1 MDEKDI
7 ERKDFTV
14 SLRGYDRE
22 EVDAYLAEL
31 AREIRALKTDRSE
44 PPAPSAPP
52 TAAATFQQI
61 GEETSRILVVADE
74 AGREIRARAERE
86 AASVVA
92 EARTRAEEMS
102 RKQQEEL
109 RALEDHIRRLKDA
122 RDTLATQLE
131 DVSRRLQE
139 TLSRVRAPMDVI
151 GGRPTKA
158 PPAPKPDRPQ
168 THVPPMERERPAP
181 PQRPS
186 PARPEVKAPPP
197 PPVKEEPRAAPLPEK
212 EAPRPAPPVKEAPPR
227 PAPEK
232 PPEPARPE
240 PSPPARPPAPKGKA
254 VEAPPRVQPAP
265 SAAPVKTETPPETK
279 PAEPPPS
286 AAVVEAEPEV
296 APPAPDKPTD
306 AATASA
312 TAALEQLLEEVR
324 RDREQG
330 QREVQAALGEITKE
344 APPEAKPAPT
354 PVEVDADAL
363 LSSRDDV
370 IGDATSSAARRL
382 KRLLQEDQNYLL
394 DRLRTH
400 RGKGSFDESIAP
412 SDVQLERFQE
422 GMNEVLEESFLAGRQ
437 TAGLTD
443 TSDAGRPVADL
454 ISKQIVTPLRR
465 DLGRIIDSGL
475 AAGDTV
481 KAIAERA
488 SDVFRVWKGIRS
500 ELLGEGLVY
509 SAYHQGLV
517 DAWRRGSVGQKVWV
531 RSPSEEDCPRGVC
544 DKNADAGA
552 VELNATFPSGHL
564 TPPAHGGCTCV
575 LTSG

>member
-1 MDEKDI
+1 MDETEI

-31 AREIRALKTDRSE
+31 AQELRALKVDQSDA
-44 PPAPSAPP
+44 PAPSAPP
-52 TAAATFQQI
+52 TAAATYQQI
-61 GEETSRILVVADE
+61 GEETSRILLVADE
-74 AGREIRARAERE
+74 AGREIKARAERE
-86 AASVVA
+86 AASVLA

-102 RKQQEEL
+102 RKQQDEL

-139 TLSRVRAPMDVI
+139 TLSRVRAPMEDGI
-151 GGRPTKA
+151 GERPTKA
-158 PPAPKPDRPQ
+158 PSAPKPERAP
-168 THVPPMERERPAP
+168 TRVPPMERERPAP
-181 PQRPS
+181 AQRPS
-186 PARPEVKAPPP
+186 PARPEAKTPPP
-197 PPVKEEPRAAPLPEK
+197 APVKEEPRPVARPE
-212 EAPRPAPPVKEAPPR
+212 VKAPPR

-232 PPEPARPE
+232 PPEPARRE
-240 PSPPARPPAPKGKA
+240 PPPSTPRAKT
-254 VEAPPRVQPAP
+254 VEAPPRAQPTP
-265 SAAPVKTETPPETK
+265 SVAPVKT
-279 PAEPPPS
+279 
-286 AAVVEAEPEV
+286 EPEV
-296 APPAPDKPTD
+296 APPVPDKPTD
-306 AATASA
+306 AASASA
-312 TAALEQLLEEVR
+312 TAALEQLLDEVR

-344 APPEAKPAPT
+344 APPEVKPAPT

-363 LSSRDDV
+363 LGSRDNV
-370 IGDATSSAARRL
+370 IGDATSTAARRL

-400 RGKGSFDESIAP
+400 RGKGSFDESISP

-422 GMNEVLEESFLAGRQ
+422 GMHEVLEESFLAGRR
-437 TAGLTD
+437 TGGLTD

-517 DAWRRGSVGQKVWV
+517 DAWRRVSVGQKVWV

-544 DKNADAGA
+544 DRNADAGA
-552 VELNATFPSGHL
+552 VDLNATFPSGHL

-575 LTSG
+575 LTAG